1 MSTQLWVPGPTP
13 PVEEFVARLL
23 RQIAAVSDRPHVEI
37 ELVDGSRFT
46 IESIAPEP
54 GLGFVTLRP
63 HPSNERP
70 QAVVVPLGSLRRI
83 EISAST
89 EPEAPF
95 GFTLP
100 HPG

>member
-1 MSTQLWVPGPTP
+1 MSNLWVPGPAP
-13 PVEEFVARLL
+13 PVEEFVAHLH
-23 RQIAAVSDRPHVEI
+23 RQIAGVSEHPHVEI

-46 IESIAPEP
+46 VQSIVAEP

-63 HPSNERP
+63 HPEDERP
-70 QAVVVPLGSLRRI
+70 EAVVVPLGSIRRI
-83 EISAST
+83 EISAAS

-95 GFTLP
+95 GFSLP